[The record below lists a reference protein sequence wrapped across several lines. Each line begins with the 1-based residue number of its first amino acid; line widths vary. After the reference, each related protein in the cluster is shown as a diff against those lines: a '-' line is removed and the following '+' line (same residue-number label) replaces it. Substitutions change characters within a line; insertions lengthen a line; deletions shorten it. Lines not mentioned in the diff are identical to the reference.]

1 MLSFEEAVELVEKE
15 VNKINHT
22 INSGDVRDFLDN
34 FDGYCI
40 EIMKTG
46 KVDNPKRIVHL
57 IKNEY

>member
-1 MLSFEEAVELVEKE
+1 MLSFEETVELVEKE

-46 KVDNPKRIVHL
+46 KVDNPERIVQL
-57 IKNEY
+57 IKDEY